1 LPKSSALVTRLFGV
15 GLTAALAAIT
25 VTLAVTGRIGLYI
38 NPESAWFAVGMS
50 VLGLIGAV
58 VSFAL
63 PLGAEADHGHDH
75 GDVDA
80 GAGFG
85 APASPAAGFGAP
97 ATRAAGFGA
106 PATRR
111 GARFTPRGDAATP
124 SPMPAHEHGPQPER
138 ASAHEHAPQPER
150 ASAHEHGPQ
159 PGRAHAHAHAPQP
172 ERAHAHAHAPQ
183 PERASAH
190 EHAPHRGHEVAAHGA
205 GARRLR
211 IALGS
216 AAASSGGLL
225 ATGLVAV
232 VLVTPPATLSAE
244 LAMSRDTGTPP
255 LFQGADTVALAT
267 TGDTASFGVGE
278 WASVFAT
285 ATNPEAFE
293 GDEISLTGFVTPS
306 SAGGFGLT
314 RLVITHCVIDA
325 QPASVPVGEI
335 SDVPATGEWVTVT
348 GVIRDRDGSLVVEAT
363 GVQTVSE
370 PEDPY
375 EY

>member
-1 LPKSSALVTRLFGV
+1 MPKSSALLTRLFGV
-15 GLTAALAAIT
+15 GLAAALAAIT

-50 VLGLIGAV
+50 VLGLIGTV

-75 GDVDA
+75 GELHGHGHGHGHAAAPHEHQDA
-80 GAGFG
+80 YGDP
-85 APASPAAGFGAP
+85 APAAP
-97 ATRAAGFGA
+97 ATPSDALPTPAPTSRRDARAAALAGDTAALAGDTAAPGA
-106 PATRR
+106 AVAPVR
-111 GARFTPRGDAATP
+111 PRHDW
-124 SPMPAHEHGPQPER
+124 
-138 ASAHEHAPQPER
+138 
-150 ASAHEHGPQ
+150 
-159 PGRAHAHAHAPQP
+159 
-172 ERAHAHAHAPQ
+172 
-183 PERASAH
+183 
-190 EHAPHRGHEVAAHGA
+190 
-205 GARRLR
+205 RLV
-211 IALGS
+211 LGS
-216 AAASSGGLL
+216 AAAGTGGLL
-225 ATGLVAV
+225 ATGIVAV
-232 VLVTPPATLSAE
+232 ALVTPPATLSAE

-267 TGDTASFGVGE
+267 TGDTSSFGVGE

-306 SAGGFGLT
+306 SSGGFGLT

-325 QPASVPVGEI
+325 QPASIPIGEA
-335 SDVPATGEWVTVT
+335 SDIPATGEWVTVT
-348 GVIRDRDGSLVVEAT
+348 GVIRDRDGTLVVEAT
-363 GVQTVSE
+363 GVQTVDE

>member
-1 LPKSSALVTRLFGV
+1 MPKSSALLTRLFGV
-15 GLTAALAAIT
+15 GLAAALAAIT

-50 VLGLIGAV
+50 VLGLIGTV

-75 GDVDA
+75 GELHGHGHGHGRGHGHAAAPHEHQDA
-80 GAGFG
+80 YSDP
-85 APASPAAGFGAP
+85 APAAP
-97 ATRAAGFGA
+97 ATPSDALPTPAPTSRRDARAAALAGDTAALAGDTAAPGA
-106 PATRR
+106 AVAPVR
-111 GARFTPRGDAATP
+111 PRPDW
-124 SPMPAHEHGPQPER
+124 
-138 ASAHEHAPQPER
+138 
-150 ASAHEHGPQ
+150 
-159 PGRAHAHAHAPQP
+159 
-172 ERAHAHAHAPQ
+172 
-183 PERASAH
+183 
-190 EHAPHRGHEVAAHGA
+190 
-205 GARRLR
+205 RLV
-211 IALGS
+211 LGS
-216 AAASSGGLL
+216 AAAGTGGLL
-225 ATGLVAV
+225 ATGIVAV
-232 VLVTPPATLSAE
+232 ALVTPPATLSAE

-267 TGDTASFGVGE
+267 TGDTSSFGVGE

-306 SAGGFGLT
+306 SSGGFGLT

-325 QPASVPVGEI
+325 QPASIPIGEA
-335 SDVPATGEWVTVT
+335 SDIPATGEWVTVT
-348 GVIRDRDGSLVVEAT
+348 GVIRDRDGTLVVEAT
-363 GVQTVSE
+363 GVQTVDE

>member
-1 LPKSSALVTRLFGV
+1 MVNRLFGV
-15 GLTAALAAIT
+15 GLAAALSAIT
-25 VTLAVTGRIGLYI
+25 VTLALTGRIGLYI

-58 VSFAL
+58 VSFVL

-75 GDVDA
+75 GHAHA
-80 GAGFG
+80 GAPGH
-85 APASPAAGFGAP
+85 
-97 ATRAAGFGA
+97 ATA
-106 PATRR
+106 R
-111 GARFTPRGDAATP
+111 GAGRVAHAHDHEHEHEREPEPAYARSHAHADAHAASSSAVADAATAATP
-124 SPMPAHEHGPQPER
+124 DAPLTRRAARAAASVVEPVAPAPVAPEPVAREPR
-138 ASAHEHAPQPER
+138 ALPWR
-150 ASAHEHGPQ
+150 
-159 PGRAHAHAHAPQP
+159 
-172 ERAHAHAHAPQ
+172 
-183 PERASAH
+183 
-190 EHAPHRGHEVAAHGA
+190 V
-205 GARRLR
+205 
-211 IALGS
+211 ALGS
-216 AAASSGGLL
+216 VAAGTGGLL
-225 ATGLVAV
+225 ATGIVAV

-267 TGDTASFGVGE
+267 TGDTDSFGVGE

-306 SAGGFGLT
+306 AAGGFGLT

-325 QPASVPVGEI
+325 QPASIPIGKAAEA
-335 SDVPATGEWVTVT
+335 PATGEWVTVT
-348 GVIRDRDGSLVVEAT
+348 GVIRDRDGALVVEAT
-363 GVQTVSE
+363 GVQKVDE

>member
-1 LPKSSALVTRLFGV
+1 MPKSSALLTRLFGV
-15 GLTAALAAIT
+15 GLAAALAAIT

-50 VLGLIGAV
+50 VLGLVGTV

-75 GDVDA
+75 GELH
-80 GAGFG
+80 GHGL
-85 APASPAAGFGAP
+85 
-97 ATRAAGFGA
+97 
-106 PATRR
+106 
-111 GARFTPRGDAATP
+111 
-124 SPMPAHEHGPQPER
+124 AHSHEREHE
-138 ASAHEHAPQPER
+138 
-150 ASAHEHGPQ
+150 
-159 PGRAHAHAHAPQP
+159 HAHAHA
-172 ERAHAHAHAPQ
+172 AA
-183 PERASAH
+183 AH
-190 EHAPHRGHEVAAHGA
+190 EHENPDHDRPHAAPSAPPDALPTAVPTAAPTSRRAARAAALSGDTTALSGDTAAPGAAVAPV
-205 GARRLR
+205 RPRPDWRLV
-211 IALGS
+211 LGS
-216 AAASSGGLL
+216 AAAGTGGLL
-225 ATGLVAV
+225 ATGIVAV
-232 VLVTPPATLSAE
+232 ALVTPPATLSAE

-267 TGDTASFGVGE
+267 TGDTSSFGVGE

-306 SAGGFGLT
+306 SSGGFGLT

-325 QPASVPVGEI
+325 QPASIPIGES
-335 SDVPATGEWVTVT
+335 SDIPATGEWVTVT
-348 GVIRDRDGSLVVEAT
+348 GVIRDRDGTLVVEAT
-363 GVQTVSE
+363 GVQTVDE

>member
-1 LPKSSALVTRLFGV
+1 MPKSSALLTRLFGV
-15 GLTAALAAIT
+15 GLAAALAAIT

-50 VLGLIGAV
+50 VLGLIGTV

-75 GDVDA
+75 GELHGHGHGHGHGHAAAAHEHQDA
-80 GAGFG
+80 YSDP
-85 APASPAAGFGAP
+85 APAAP
-97 ATRAAGFGA
+97 ATPSDALPTAAPTSRRDARAAALAGDTAALAGDTAAPGA
-106 PATRR
+106 AVAPVR
-111 GARFTPRGDAATP
+111 PRPDW
-124 SPMPAHEHGPQPER
+124 
-138 ASAHEHAPQPER
+138 
-150 ASAHEHGPQ
+150 
-159 PGRAHAHAHAPQP
+159 
-172 ERAHAHAHAPQ
+172 
-183 PERASAH
+183 
-190 EHAPHRGHEVAAHGA
+190 
-205 GARRLR
+205 RLV
-211 IALGS
+211 LGS
-216 AAASSGGLL
+216 AAAGTGGLL
-225 ATGLVAV
+225 ATGIVAV
-232 VLVTPPATLSAE
+232 ALVTPPATLSAE

-267 TGDTASFGVGE
+267 TGDTSSFGVGE

-306 SAGGFGLT
+306 SSGGFGLT

-325 QPASVPVGEI
+325 QPASIPIGEA
-335 SDVPATGEWVTVT
+335 SDIPATGEWVTVT
-348 GVIRDRDGSLVVEAT
+348 GVIRDRDGTLVVEAI
-363 GVQTVSE
+363 GVQTVDE

>member
-1 LPKSSALVTRLFGV
+1 LPKSSALLTRLFGV
-15 GLTAALAAIT
+15 GLAAALAAIT
-25 VTLAVTGRIGLYI
+25 VALAATGRIGLYI

-58 VSFAL
+58 VSFVL

-75 GDVDA
+75 GELRGHGREHSFEHEHSREHEHEHMPSDA
-80 GAGFG
+80 V
-85 APASPAAGFGAP
+85 PTSR
-97 ATRAAGFGA
+97 RAARA
-106 PATRR
+106 ASL
-111 GARFTPRGDAATP
+111 ADAAAFAGDT
-124 SPMPAHEHGPQPER
+124 
-138 ASAHEHAPQPER
+138 SAPGAAVAPVRPR
-150 ASAHEHGPQ
+150 PDW
-159 PGRAHAHAHAPQP
+159 
-172 ERAHAHAHAPQ
+172 
-183 PERASAH
+183 
-190 EHAPHRGHEVAAHGA
+190 
-205 GARRLR
+205 RLV
-211 IALGS
+211 LGS
-216 AAASSGGLL
+216 AAAGTGGLL
-225 ATGLVAV
+225 ATGIVAV

-244 LAMSRDTGTPP
+244 LAISRDTGTPP

-267 TGDTASFGVGE
+267 TGDTSSFGVGE

-325 QPASVPVGEI
+325 QPASVPIGETADI
-335 SDVPATGEWVTVT
+335 PATGEWVTVT
-348 GVIRDRDGSLVVEAT
+348 GVIRDRDGALVVEAT
-363 GVQTVSE
+363 GVQSVGE

>member
-1 LPKSSALVTRLFGV
+1 MPKSSALLTRLFGV
-15 GLTAALAAIT
+15 GLAAALAAIT
-25 VTLAVTGRIGLYI
+25 VTLALTGRIGLYI

-50 VLGLIGAV
+50 VLGLIGTV

-75 GDVDA
+75 GELHGHGDLHGH
-80 GAGFG
+80 GAGH
-85 APASPAAGFGAP
+85 
-97 ATRAAGFGA
+97 THEHEHQH
-106 PATRR
+106 
-111 GARFTPRGDAATP
+111 
-124 SPMPAHEHGPQPER
+124 AHE
-138 ASAHEHAPQPER
+138 SAHE
-150 ASAHEHGPQ
+150 SAHQDAPPTSRRAARAAVLAGPDTAALAGDTAA
-159 PGRAHAHAHAPQP
+159 PG
-172 ERAHAHAHAPQ
+172 
-183 PERASAH
+183 
-190 EHAPHRGHEVAAHGA
+190 AAVTPV
-205 GARRLR
+205 RPRPDWRLV
-211 IALGS
+211 LGS
-216 AAASSGGLL
+216 AAAGTGGLL
-225 ATGLVAV
+225 ATGIVAV

-267 TGDTASFGVGE
+267 TGDTSSFGVGE

-306 SAGGFGLT
+306 SSGGFGLT

-325 QPASVPVGEI
+325 QPASIPIGDA

-348 GVIRDRDGSLVVEAT
+348 GVIRDRDGALVVEAT
-363 GVQTVSE
+363 GVQTVGE

>member
-1 LPKSSALVTRLFGV
+1 MPKSSALLTRLFGV
-15 GLTAALAAIT
+15 GLAAALAAIT

-50 VLGLIGAV
+50 VLGLIGTV

-75 GDVDA
+75 GELHGHGHGHGRGHAHAAAAHEHQDA
-80 GAGFG
+80 YSDP
-85 APASPAAGFGAP
+85 APAAP
-97 ATRAAGFGA
+97 ATPSDALPTPAPTSRRDARAAALAGDTAALAGDTAAPGA
-106 PATRR
+106 AVAPVR
-111 GARFTPRGDAATP
+111 PRPDW
-124 SPMPAHEHGPQPER
+124 
-138 ASAHEHAPQPER
+138 
-150 ASAHEHGPQ
+150 
-159 PGRAHAHAHAPQP
+159 
-172 ERAHAHAHAPQ
+172 
-183 PERASAH
+183 
-190 EHAPHRGHEVAAHGA
+190 
-205 GARRLR
+205 RLV
-211 IALGS
+211 LGS
-216 AAASSGGLL
+216 AAAGTGGLL
-225 ATGLVAV
+225 ATGIVAV
-232 VLVTPPATLSAE
+232 ALVTPPATLSAE

-267 TGDTASFGVGE
+267 TGDTSSFGVGE

-306 SAGGFGLT
+306 SSGGFGLT

-325 QPASVPVGEI
+325 QPASIPIGEA
-335 SDVPATGEWVTVT
+335 SDIPATGEWVTVT
-348 GVIRDRDGSLVVEAT
+348 GVIRDRDGTLVVEAT
-363 GVQTVSE
+363 GVQTVDE

>member
-1 LPKSSALVTRLFGV
+1 LPKSSALLTRLFGV
-15 GLTAALAAIT
+15 GLAAALAAIT

-50 VLGLIGAV
+50 VLGLIGTV

-75 GDVDA
+75 GELHGHGRGHGRGHGHAAAPHEHQDA
-80 GAGFG
+80 YSDP
-85 APASPAAGFGAP
+85 APAAP
-97 ATRAAGFGA
+97 ATPSDALPTAAPTSRRDARAAALAGDTAALAGDTAAPGA
-106 PATRR
+106 AVAPVR
-111 GARFTPRGDAATP
+111 PRPDW
-124 SPMPAHEHGPQPER
+124 
-138 ASAHEHAPQPER
+138 
-150 ASAHEHGPQ
+150 
-159 PGRAHAHAHAPQP
+159 
-172 ERAHAHAHAPQ
+172 
-183 PERASAH
+183 
-190 EHAPHRGHEVAAHGA
+190 
-205 GARRLR
+205 RLV
-211 IALGS
+211 LGS
-216 AAASSGGLL
+216 AAAGTGGLL
-225 ATGLVAV
+225 ATGIVAV
-232 VLVTPPATLSAE
+232 ALVTPPATLSAE

-267 TGDTASFGVGE
+267 TGDTSSFGVGE

-306 SAGGFGLT
+306 SSGGFGLT

-325 QPASVPVGEI
+325 QPASIPIGEA
-335 SDVPATGEWVTVT
+335 SDIPATGEWVTVT
-348 GVIRDRDGSLVVEAT
+348 GVIRDRDGTLVVEAT
-363 GVQTVSE
+363 GVQTVDE

>member
-1 LPKSSALVTRLFGV
+1 MPKSSALLTRLFGV
-15 GLTAALAAIT
+15 GLAAALAAIT

-50 VLGLIGAV
+50 VLGLIGTV

-75 GDVDA
+75 GELHGHGRGHGHAAAAHEHQDA
-80 GAGFG
+80 YGDP
-85 APASPAAGFGAP
+85 APAAP
-97 ATRAAGFGA
+97 ATPSDALPTPAPTSRRDARAAALAGDTAALAGDTAAPGA
-106 PATRR
+106 AVAPVR
-111 GARFTPRGDAATP
+111 PRPDW
-124 SPMPAHEHGPQPER
+124 
-138 ASAHEHAPQPER
+138 
-150 ASAHEHGPQ
+150 
-159 PGRAHAHAHAPQP
+159 
-172 ERAHAHAHAPQ
+172 
-183 PERASAH
+183 
-190 EHAPHRGHEVAAHGA
+190 
-205 GARRLR
+205 RLV
-211 IALGS
+211 LGS
-216 AAASSGGLL
+216 AAAGTGGLL
-225 ATGLVAV
+225 ATGIVAV
-232 VLVTPPATLSAE
+232 ALVTPPATLSAE

-267 TGDTASFGVGE
+267 TGDTSSFGVGE

-306 SAGGFGLT
+306 SSGGFGLT

-325 QPASVPVGEI
+325 QPASIPIGEA
-335 SDVPATGEWVTVT
+335 SDIPATGEWVTVT
-348 GVIRDRDGSLVVEAT
+348 GVIRDRDGTLVVEAT
-363 GVQTVSE
+363 GVQTVDE

>member
-1 LPKSSALVTRLFGV
+1 MPKSSALLTRLFGV
-15 GLTAALAAIT
+15 GLAAALAAIT

-50 VLGLIGAV
+50 VLGLIGTV

-75 GDVDA
+75 GELHGHGHGHGHAAAPHEHQDA
-80 GAGFG
+80 YSDP
-85 APASPAAGFGAP
+85 APAAP
-97 ATRAAGFGA
+97 ATPSDALPTPAPTSRRDARAAALAGDTAALAGDTAAPGA
-106 PATRR
+106 AVAPVR
-111 GARFTPRGDAATP
+111 PRPDW
-124 SPMPAHEHGPQPER
+124 
-138 ASAHEHAPQPER
+138 
-150 ASAHEHGPQ
+150 
-159 PGRAHAHAHAPQP
+159 
-172 ERAHAHAHAPQ
+172 
-183 PERASAH
+183 
-190 EHAPHRGHEVAAHGA
+190 
-205 GARRLR
+205 RLV
-211 IALGS
+211 LGS
-216 AAASSGGLL
+216 AAAGTGGLL
-225 ATGLVAV
+225 ATGIVAV
-232 VLVTPPATLSAE
+232 ALVTPPATLSAE

-267 TGDTASFGVGE
+267 TGDTSSFGVGE

-306 SAGGFGLT
+306 SSGGFGLT

-325 QPASVPVGEI
+325 QPASIPIGEA
-335 SDVPATGEWVTVT
+335 SDIPATGEWVTVT
-348 GVIRDRDGSLVVEAT
+348 GVIRDRDGTLVVEAI
-363 GVQTVSE
+363 GVQTVDE

>member
-97 ATRAAGFGA
+97 ASPAAGFGAPASPAAGFGA

-124 SPMPAHEHGPQPER
+124 SPMPT
-138 ASAHEHAPQPER
+138 HAP
-150 ASAHEHGPQ
+150 
-159 PGRAHAHAHAPQP
+159 APQP
-172 ERAHAHAHAPQ
+172 ERAHAHAHGPQ
-183 PERASAH
+183 PEHAPAH

>member
-1 LPKSSALVTRLFGV
+1 MPKSSALLTRLFGV
-15 GLTAALAAIT
+15 GLAAALAAIT
-25 VTLAVTGRIGLYI
+25 VTLALTGRIGLYI

-50 VLGLIGAV
+50 VLGLIGTV

-75 GDVDA
+75 GELHGREPGHAD
-80 GAGFG
+80 G
-85 APASPAAGFGAP
+85 
-97 ATRAAGFGA
+97 R
-106 PATRR
+106 
-111 GARFTPRGDAATP
+111 
-124 SPMPAHEHGPQPER
+124 EH
-138 ASAHEHAPQPER
+138 
-150 ASAHEHGPQ
+150 
-159 PGRAHAHAHAPQP
+159 AHAHAHG
-172 ERAHAHAHAPQ
+172 EAHAHSHV
-183 PERASAH
+183 SA
-190 EHAPHRGHEVAAHGA
+190 GHEGRDAAAGSENAPPDAVPSSRRAARAAALGGDSGGRAPLADTSVLAGDTAAPGAAVAPVRSRPDWRLVWGSVAAGT
-205 GARRLR
+205 
-211 IALGS
+211 
-216 AAASSGGLL
+216 GGVL
-225 ATGLVAV
+225 ATGIVAV

-267 TGDTASFGVGE
+267 TGDTSSFGVGE

-325 QPASVPVGEI
+325 QPASIPVGET
-335 SDVPATGEWVTVT
+335 SDIPATGEWVTVT
-348 GVIRDRDGSLVVEAT
+348 GVIRDRDGALVIEAT
-363 GVQTVSE
+363 GVQTVDE

>member
-1 LPKSSALVTRLFGV
+1 MPKSSALLTRLFGV
-15 GLTAALAAIT
+15 GLAAALAAIT

-50 VLGLIGAV
+50 VLGLIGTV

-75 GDVDA
+75 GELHGHGHGRGHGHAAAPHEHQDA
-80 GAGFG
+80 YSDP
-85 APASPAAGFGAP
+85 APAAP
-97 ATRAAGFGA
+97 ATPSDALPTPAPTSRRDARAAALAGDTAALAGDTAAPGA
-106 PATRR
+106 AVAPVR
-111 GARFTPRGDAATP
+111 PRPDW
-124 SPMPAHEHGPQPER
+124 
-138 ASAHEHAPQPER
+138 
-150 ASAHEHGPQ
+150 
-159 PGRAHAHAHAPQP
+159 
-172 ERAHAHAHAPQ
+172 
-183 PERASAH
+183 
-190 EHAPHRGHEVAAHGA
+190 
-205 GARRLR
+205 RLV
-211 IALGS
+211 LGS
-216 AAASSGGLL
+216 AAAGTGGLL
-225 ATGLVAV
+225 ATGIVAV
-232 VLVTPPATLSAE
+232 ALVTPPATLSAE

-267 TGDTASFGVGE
+267 TGDTSSFGVGE

-306 SAGGFGLT
+306 SSGGFGLT

-325 QPASVPVGEI
+325 QPASIPIGEA
-335 SDVPATGEWVTVT
+335 SDIPATGEWVTVT
-348 GVIRDRDGSLVVEAT
+348 GVIRDRDGTLVVEAT
-363 GVQTVSE
+363 GVQTVDE

>member
-1 LPKSSALVTRLFGV
+1 MSRLFGV
-15 GLTAALAAIT
+15 GLAAALAAVT

-50 VLGLIGAV
+50 VLALIGTV

-75 GDVDA
+75 GDLHDHGVA
-80 GAGFG
+80 H
-85 APASPAAGFGAP
+85 
-97 ATRAAGFGA
+97 
-106 PATRR
+106 RR
-111 GARFTPRGDAATP
+111 GH
-124 SPMPAHEHGPQPER
+124 AHERAHER
-138 ASAHEHAPQPER
+138 APAHEHAPADDAPMSRR
-150 ASAHEHGPQ
+150 AARAAVLAADTAS
-159 PGRAHAHAHAPQP
+159 PGAA
-172 ERAHAHAHAPQ
+172 
-183 PERASAH
+183 
-190 EHAPHRGHEVAAHGA
+190 VAAV
-205 GARRLR
+205 RPRPDWRL
-211 IALGS
+211 ALGT
-216 AAASSGGLL
+216 AAAGSGGLL
-225 ATGLVAV
+225 ATGIVAV

-306 SAGGFGLT
+306 SSGGFGLT

-325 QPASVPVGEI
+325 QPASIPIGETTDI
-335 SDVPATGEWVTVT
+335 PETGEWVTVA
-348 GVIRDRDGSLVVEAT
+348 GVIRDRDGALVVEAT
-363 GVQTVSE
+363 GVQSVGE

>member
-1 LPKSSALVTRLFGV
+1 MPRSSAVVNRLFGV
-15 GLTAALAAIT
+15 GLAAALAAIT
-25 VTLAVTGRIGLYI
+25 VTLALTGRIGLYI

-75 GDVDA
+75 GHA
-80 GAGFG
+80 HGGA
-85 APASPAAGFGAP
+85 
-97 ATRAAGFGA
+97 TD
-106 PATRR
+106 R
-111 GARFTPRGDAATP
+111 GARPADHDRHHDHDHDHGREPVHAQASPGATLDAPLTRRAARAAAPIAEPVRAEPASEPAPREPRVVPWRVAWG
-124 SPMPAHEHGPQPER
+124 S
-138 ASAHEHAPQPER
+138 
-150 ASAHEHGPQ
+150 
-159 PGRAHAHAHAPQP
+159 
-172 ERAHAHAHAPQ
+172 
-183 PERASAH
+183 
-190 EHAPHRGHEVAAHGA
+190 VAAGT
-205 GARRLR
+205 
-211 IALGS
+211 
-216 AAASSGGLL
+216 GGLL
-225 ATGLVAV
+225 ATGIVAV

-267 TGDTASFGVGE
+267 TGDTDSFGVGE

-293 GDEISLTGFVTPS
+293 GDEISLSGFVTPS
-306 SAGGFGLT
+306 STGGFGLT

-325 QPASVPVGEI
+325 QPASIPIGRAD
-335 SDVPATGEWVTVT
+335 DVPATGEWVTVT
-348 GVIRDRDGSLVVEAT
+348 GVIRDRDGALVVEAT
-363 GVQTVSE
+363 GVQKIEE

>member
-1 LPKSSALVTRLFGV
+1 MPKSSALLTRLFGV
-15 GLTAALAAIT
+15 GLAAALAAIT

-50 VLGLIGAV
+50 VLGLIGTV

-75 GDVDA
+75 GELHGHGHGHAHAAAPHEHQDA
-80 GAGFG
+80 YGDP
-85 APASPAAGFGAP
+85 APAAP
-97 ATRAAGFGA
+97 ATPSDALPTPAPTSRRDARAAALAGDTAALAGDTAAPGA
-106 PATRR
+106 AVAPVR
-111 GARFTPRGDAATP
+111 PRPDW
-124 SPMPAHEHGPQPER
+124 
-138 ASAHEHAPQPER
+138 
-150 ASAHEHGPQ
+150 
-159 PGRAHAHAHAPQP
+159 
-172 ERAHAHAHAPQ
+172 
-183 PERASAH
+183 
-190 EHAPHRGHEVAAHGA
+190 
-205 GARRLR
+205 RLV
-211 IALGS
+211 LGS
-216 AAASSGGLL
+216 AAAGTGGLL
-225 ATGLVAV
+225 ATGIVAV
-232 VLVTPPATLSAE
+232 ALVTPAATLSAE

-267 TGDTASFGVGE
+267 TGDTSSFGVGE

-306 SAGGFGLT
+306 SSGGFGLT

-325 QPASVPVGEI
+325 QPASIPIGEA
-335 SDVPATGEWVTVT
+335 SDIPATGEWVTVT
-348 GVIRDRDGSLVVEAT
+348 GVIRDRDGTLVVEAI
-363 GVQTVSE
+363 GVQTVDE